1 MNLSHLAPLFMALVG
16 LAVLSFGY
24 LNWRYDLTRRYA
36 KWLSGGRLKGFD
48 RPSTRFYFREFTSA
62 FLAVFGLAVLFG
74 AWSLVG
80 R

>member
-24 LNWRYDLTRRYA
+24 LNWRYDLTRRYG
-36 KWLSGGRLKGFD
+36 KWLSGGRLKG
-48 RPSTRFYFREFTSA
+48 STGQNPLLLSRVYVSFPCRLRTCGPLRCME
-62 FLAVFGLAVLFG
+62 L
-74 AWSLVG
+74 G